1 MGRQKRAPGS
11 LALLQ
16 FRQFAKKSCLLVLGV
31 NVE

>member
-16 FRQFAKKSCLLVLGV
+16 FRQFAKKKVACLCW
-31 NVE
+31 E